1 MTKKWA
7 SVHPKN
13 RIYKIQFGNL
23 FPFSI
28 DSFTLLNYTINIS
41 KLLDFTKY
49 LRHIAYELL

>member
-28 DSFTLLNYTINIS
+28 DSFILLNYTINIS